1 MRLKNSIIGLR
12 MGWWSRF
19 SRDCSENKFN
29 LPYYFMILGTSNN
42 FISSIECNVGDPP
55 AWHWPGLCL
64 PAGDRSESQ
73 AALPVGSALHTQQLK
88 SKEYQAMRLPI
99 YKRVSM
105 VMFLAMIMT
114 LPVVSCIQPSAEAKV
129 VHSDVERV
137 VSPHVDI
144 ADLKELVEGNT
155 AFALDLYQ
163 TLSGEEGNL
172 IFSPYSISL
181 ALAMTYAGARGE
193 TEQQMADTLHFT
205 LSQSRLHPAF
215 NMVDLELANRGEDV
229 DEQLGEAFRLNI
241 ANSIWGQRGYDFLPE
256 FLDVLALNYGAG
268 LRLVDYVEAPEEA
281 RQIINQWVSDQT
293 EERIEDLIPQG
304 AIDPLT
310 RLVLTN
316 AIYFN
321 AGWFYP
327 FKEGQTRDGDF
338 NLLEG
343 GQVGVPMMSQSK
355 MLGYAEG
362 EGYQAVALPY
372 VGGEMA
378 MVILLPR
385 VDYFEVFEDS
395 LSSESLSDILQSF
408 EMREVELTMPKFEYE
423 SSFQLSDMLIEMG
436 MPNAFGDADFSGMTG
451 TRELF
456 ISQVVHKAFISV
468 DEEGT
473 EAAAATAVIMPLA
486 AAPSPTV
493 EVTIDRPFIYM
504 IRDLQTGTILFA
516 GRVLNPVE

>member
-1 MRLKNSIIGLR
+1 MRIPIFKR
-12 MGWWSRF
+12 
-19 SRDCSENKFN
+19 
-29 LPYYFMILGTSNN
+29 
-42 FISSIECNVGDPP
+42 ISMS
-55 AWHWPGLCL
+55 
-64 PAGDRSESQ
+64 
-73 AALPVGSALHTQQLK
+73 
-88 SKEYQAMRLPI
+88 
-99 YKRVSM
+99 
-105 VMFLAMIMT
+105 MFLATIMA
-114 LPVVSCIQPSAEAKV
+114 LPLVSCTQPSAEAMV
-129 VHSDVERV
+129 AHSEVERV

-144 ADLKELVEGNT
+144 ADLEELVEGNT
-155 AFALDLYQ
+155 AFTLDLYQ

-172 IFSPYSISL
+172 LFSPYSISL
-181 ALAMTYAGARGE
+181 ALAMTYAGARSE

-205 LSQSRLHPAF
+205 LPQSRLHPAF
-215 NMVDLELANRGEDV
+215 NRVDLELASRGEDV

-281 RQIINQWVSDQT
+281 RQIINQWVSNQT
-293 EERIEDLIPQG
+293 EERIKDLIPQG

-321 AGWFYP
+321 AGWFHP
-327 FKEGQTRDGDF
+327 FEEGQTRDGDF
-338 NLLEG
+338 NLLGG
-343 GQVGVPMMSQSK
+343 GQVSVPMMSQSK

-372 VGGEMA
+372 VGSEMA

-395 LSSESLSDILQSF
+395 LSSEFLSDILQSL
-408 EMREVELTMPKFEYE
+408 EMRNVELTMPKFEYE

-436 MPNAFGDADFSGMTG
+436 MPKAFDDADFSGMTG

-473 EAAAATAVIMPLA
+473 EAAAATAVIMTLS
-486 AAPSPTV
+486 AAPSPAI
-493 EVTIDRPFIYM
+493 EVSIDRPFIYM
-504 IRDLQTGTILFA
+504 IRDLQTGTILFL
-516 GRVLNPVE
+516 GRVLNPAE

>member
-1 MRLKNSIIGLR
+1 MR
-12 MGWWSRF
+12 F
-19 SRDCSENKFN
+19 
-29 LPYYFMILGTSNN
+29 
-42 FISSIECNVGDPP
+42 
-55 AWHWPGLCL
+55 
-64 PAGDRSESQ
+64 
-73 AALPVGSALHTQQLK
+73 
-88 SKEYQAMRLPI
+88 PI
-99 YKRVSM
+99 RKRISM
-105 VMFLAMIMT
+105 VMFLATIMA
-114 LPVVSCIQPSAEAKV
+114 LPLVSCTQPSAEAMV
-129 VHSDVERV
+129 AHSDVERV
-137 VSPHVDI
+137 VSPHVDT

-163 TLSGEEGNL
+163 TLRGEEGNL

-181 ALAMTYAGARGE
+181 ALAMTYAGSRGE
-193 TEQQMADTLHFT
+193 TEHQMADTLHFT
-205 LSQSRLHPAF
+205 LSQSHLHPAF
-215 NMVDLELANRGEDV
+215 NMVDLELASLGEDV

-268 LRLVDYVEAPEEA
+268 LRLVDYMEAPEEA
-281 RQIINQWVSDQT
+281 RQIINHWVSDQT
-293 EERIEDLIPQG
+293 EERIKDLIPQG
-304 AIDPLT
+304 AIDPVT
-310 RLVLTN
+310 KLVLAN

-327 FKEGQTRDGDF
+327 FEEGQTRDGDF
-338 NLLEG
+338 NLLG
-343 GQVGVPMMSQSK
+343 GEQVSVPMMSQSK

-378 MVILLPR
+378 MVVLLPR

-395 LSSESLSDILQSF
+395 LSSEFLSDILQTL
-408 EMREVELTMPKFEYE
+408 EMRDVALTMPKFEYE
-423 SSFQLSDMLIEMG
+423 SSFQLSDKLIEMG

-456 ISQVVHKAFISV
+456 ISEVVHKAFISV

-473 EAAAATAVIMPLA
+473 EAAAATAVIMPVSI
-486 AAPSPTV
+486 APTPAV

-504 IRDLQTGTILFA
+504 IRDLQTGTILFV
-516 GRVLNPVE
+516 GRILNPVE

>member
-1 MRLKNSIIGLR
+1 MRIHIHKH
-12 MGWWSRF
+12 
-19 SRDCSENKFN
+19 
-29 LPYYFMILGTSNN
+29 
-42 FISSIECNVGDPP
+42 ISKVI
-55 AWHWPGLCL
+55 
-64 PAGDRSESQ
+64 
-73 AALPVGSALHTQQLK
+73 
-88 SKEYQAMRLPI
+88 
-99 YKRVSM
+99 
-105 VMFLAMIMT
+105 FLAMIMT
-114 LPVVSCIQPSAEAKV
+114 LPLVSCTQPSVEAMV
-129 VHSDVERV
+129 AHSDVERV
-137 VSPHVDI
+137 VSPRVDI

-155 AFALDLYQ
+155 ALALDLYQ

-215 NMVDLELANRGEDV
+215 NMVDLELASRGEDV
-229 DEQLGEAFRLNI
+229 NEQLGEAFRLNI

-268 LRLVDYVEAPEEA
+268 LRLVDYMEAPEEA

-293 EERIEDLIPQG
+293 EKRIKDLIPQG

-310 RLVLTN
+310 RLVLAN

-327 FKEGQTRDGDF
+327 FEEGQTRDGDF
-338 NLLEG
+338 NLLGG
-343 GQVGVPMMSQSK
+343 GQVRVPMMSQSK
-355 MLGYAEG
+355 KLGYAEG
-362 EGYQAVALPY
+362 EGYQAVGLPY
-372 VGGEMA
+372 VGGEIA
-378 MVILLPR
+378 MVILLPSF
-385 VDYFEVFEDS
+385 DYFKTFEDS
-395 LSSESLSDILQSF
+395 LSSEFLSDILQSL
-408 EMREVELTMPKFEYE
+408 EMREVELMMPKYEYE
-423 SSFQLSDMLIEMG
+423 SSFQLGDKLIEMG

-473 EAAAATAVIMPLA
+473 EAAAATAVIMPSS
-486 AAPSPTV
+486 AAPSPAV

-504 IRDLQTGTILFA
+504 IRDLQTNTILFI
-516 GRVLNPVE
+516 GRVLNPAQ